1 MRKESTYIEPLE
13 HRLLLSASLKHE
25 ALVVP
30 NSHVLPAV
38 VGTAPAGFTPA
49 QIRRAYGFD
58 NVTFGDGTIQGDGEG
73 QTIAIVDAYNQT
85 NITSDLGVFNQAFS
99 LPAMDGQ
106 NGNPTFS
113 VVLQPQQ
120 PVKYHGKWVTPTIPT
135 NASWAVEV
143 SLDVEWAH
151 AIAPQANIMLFEAAD
166 NTYTNMLTMIDTAR
180 KTANVSVVSMSFS
193 GTESSTE
200 LSRDAY
206 LTTPAG
212 HGGITFV
219 ACTGDVGAP
228 AQWPATNPNVVSVG
242 GTTLTTDADGN
253 YISESGWSGSGGGV
267 SAYENKPAYQ
277 SALPYTMR
285 ATPDISYNAAQA
297 SHYSVYDTITT
308 PSGSSGWITVY
319 GTSAGAPQVSALV
332 AIANQGRA
340 QLGQP
345 TLDGAQTLNLIY
357 AAPSTDFHDIVT
369 GGSTGTPAY
378 PATPG
383 YDLAT
388 GLGTPFADSLIKD
401 LLA

>member
-1 MRKESTYIEPLE
+1 M
-13 HRLLLSASLKHE
+13 KHE
-25 ALVVP
+25 PTFVP
-30 NSHVLPAV
+30 QSHVEPAV

-58 NVTFGDGTIQGDGEG
+58 NITFGDGTIKGDGEG
-73 QTIAIVDAYNQT
+73 QTIAIVDAYNDP
-85 NITSDLGVFNQAFS
+85 NITSDLAVFNDTFA

-106 NGNPTFS
+106 NGDPTFS

-120 PVKYHGKWVTPTIPT
+120 PVKVKGKWVTPTIPT
-135 NASWAVEV
+135 NASWALEA

-151 AIAPQANIMLFEAAD
+151 AIAPQANIVLLEAAD
-166 NTYTNMLTMIDTAR
+166 STYPNMLTMIDTAR
-180 KTANVSVVSMSFS
+180 KMANVSVVSMSFS
-193 GTESSTE
+193 GAESSTE
-200 LSRDAY
+200 LYRDTY

-212 HGGITFV
+212 HTGFTFV

-253 YISESGWSGSGGGV
+253 YISESAWSGSGGGV

-285 ATPDISYNAAQA
+285 ATPDIAYNGAQA

-308 PSGSSGWITVY
+308 PSGNSGWITVY
-319 GTSAGAPQVSALV
+319 GTSAGAPQVSALI

-340 QLGQP
+340 LLGKAA
-345 TLDGAQTLNLIY
+345 LDSAQALDMIY

-388 GLGTPFADSLIKD
+388 GLGSPFADSLIKD

>member
-1 MRKESTYIEPLE
+1 MRKDSTYFEPLE

-25 ALVVP
+25 PTFVP
-30 NSHVLPAV
+30 QSHVEPAV
-38 VGTAPAGFTPA
+38 VGTAPAGYTPA

-58 NVTFGDGTIQGDGEG
+58 NVTFGDGALQGDGAG
-73 QTIAIVDAYNQT
+73 QTIAIVDAYNQP
-85 NITSDLGVFNQAFS
+85 NITSDLSVFNQTFA
-99 LPAMDGQ
+99 LPAMDGT

-113 VVLQPQQ
+113 VVQQPQK
-120 PVKYHGKWVTPTIPT
+120 PVKVKGKLVTPTIAT
-135 NASWAVEV
+135 NASWALEA

-151 AIAPQANIMLFEAAD
+151 AIAPKANIVLYEATD
-166 NTYTNMLTMIDTAR
+166 NTYPNMLTMIDTAR
-180 KTANVSVVSMSFS
+180 NNANVSVVSMSFS

-200 LSRDAY
+200 LSRDTY

-212 HGGITFV
+212 HTGITFV

-253 YISESGWSGSGGGV
+253 YVSESGWSGSGGGV
-267 SAYENKPAYQ
+267 SAYENKPAFQ
-277 SALPYTMR
+277 SALPYTTR
-285 ATPDISYNAAQA
+285 ATPDLSYNADKL

-308 PSGSSGWITVY
+308 TSGNSGWITVY
-319 GTSAGAPQVSALV
+319 GTSAGAPQISALI

-340 QLGQP
+340 LLGQS
-345 TLDGAQTLNLIY
+345 TLNSAQTLGLIY

-369 GGSTGTPAY
+369 GGSTGTPAF

-383 YDLAT
+383 YDLVT
-388 GLGTPFADSLIKD
+388 GLGSPFADSLIKD